1 MWGVGRQSHPHV
13 VSMAIGTRVNAS
25 PATIYARKSRFLS
38 SPGISFFWTITVRR
52 IRLSKLLR
60 RAGGSEMRQNVRV
73 LKAVQYLD
81 QINTDFHKQLIELEK
96 LREAILLAEAGRPS
110 HQSEK
115 LRRPRI
121 DPKVIEPLAGSQLRA

>member
-1 MWGVGRQSHPHV
+1 
-13 VSMAIGTRVNAS
+13 
-25 PATIYARKSRFLS
+25 
-38 SPGISFFWTITVRR
+38 
-52 IRLSKLLR
+52 
-60 RAGGSEMRQNVRV
+60 MRQNVRV

-96 LREAILLAEAGRPS
+96 LREAIRLAEAGRPS